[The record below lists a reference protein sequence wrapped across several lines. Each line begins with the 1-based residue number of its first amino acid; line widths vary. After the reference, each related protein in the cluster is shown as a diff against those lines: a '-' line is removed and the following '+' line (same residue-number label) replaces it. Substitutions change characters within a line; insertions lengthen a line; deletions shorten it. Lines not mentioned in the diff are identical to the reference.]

1 MKQVANQAVNNGN
14 NDIQPGVQ
22 SNTKNTANKDA
33 VINYMR
39 KPYNIGTLD
48 RAIRFLLGAAL
59 IGSVFYINPEYVLSL
74 AGMEL
79 KLYKLLP
86 LVGIYPAITAWLGW
100 DPIYQLARIKSDTS
114 SRVDVCDDLVTQTKK
129 LAQQ

>member
-1 MKQVANQAVNNGN
+1 MKQVANQTENSAK
-14 NDIQPGVQ
+14 
-22 SNTKNTANKDA
+22 KNTNTNTNSNSKETAG
-33 VINYMR
+33 INYFR

-48 RAIRFLLGAAL
+48 RALRFFLGAAL

-100 DPIYQLARIKSDTS
+100 DPIYQLARIKSDTP
-114 SRVDVCDDLVTQTKK
+114 SRGDVCDDLITQTKT
-129 LAQQ
+129 LAQH